1 MEYVGKSKSAK
12 KKKKPVLWIVLSIV
26 AIIQIFPLIWLLDFS
41 LASSNE
47 MFTSSYMSNKAESA
61 LRKLRAMGD

>member
-26 AIIQIFPLIWLLDFS
+26 AIIQIFPLICRLDFS
-41 LASSNE
+41 LASSKE
-47 MFTSSYMSNKAESA
+47 M
-61 LRKLRAMGD
+61 LRHLWMVIFSIT